1 MQEISLNIL
10 DVAQNSISAKATL
23 VSIFV
28 DTVGKMMTIIIED
41 NGCGMTDEQVK
52 SVTDPF
58 YTTRKTRS
66 VGLGVPLFK
75 MAAEMSGGEFEIKSE
90 VGKGTTVKAVFDT
103 SNVDCMPLGNVNAT
117 ISSLIQLNPDIDFRY
132 RRSVDSREFEL
143 DTRQLREILSGVP
156 LNTPEVTVFI
166 ADFLKE
172 NTSEIIETI

>member
-10 DVAQNSISAKATL
+10 DVAQNSISAKASL
-23 VSIFV
+23 VSILI
-28 DTVGKMMTIIIED
+28 DTVEKMMTVIIED
-41 NGCGMTDEQVK
+41 NGCGMTDEQVRR
-52 SVTDPF
+52 VTDPF

-103 SNVDCMPLGNVNAT
+103 SNVDCMPLGDINAT

-132 RRSVDSREFEL
+132 RRSVDGREFEL

-172 NTSEIIETI
+172 NTTEIIETI

>member
-28 DTVGKMMTIIIED
+28 ETVGKMMTVIIED

-103 SNVDCMPLGNVNAT
+103 SNVDCMPLGDVNAT

>member
-1 MQEISLNIL
+1 MTELSLNLL
-10 DVAQNSISAKATL
+10 DLFRNSVRAGARNIGLQISRR
-23 VSIFV
+23 
-28 DTVGKMMTIIIED
+28 DGIIRVRLTD
-41 NGCGMTDEQVK
+41 DGCGMTEEQVK
-52 SVTDPF
+52 SVIDPF

-75 MAAEMSGGEFEIKSE
+75 MAAEMSGGEFEIKSK
-90 VGKGTTVKAVFDT
+90 VGEGTTVKAVFDT
-103 SNVDCMPLGNVNAT
+103 SSVDCMPLGDINAT

-132 RRSVDSREFEL
+132 RRAVNSKEFEL

>member
-10 DVAQNSISAKATL
+10 DVAQNSISAKASL

-28 DTVGKMMTIIIED
+28 DTVDKMMTVTIED
-41 NGCGMTDEQVK
+41 NGCGMTAEQVK

-90 VGKGTTVKAVFDT
+90 VGKGTVVKAVFDT
-103 SNVDCMPLGNVNAT
+103 SSVDCMPLGDINAT
-117 ISSLIQLNPDIDFRY
+117 VSSLIQLNPDIDFRY
-132 RRSVDSREFEL
+132 RRSVDSKEFEL
-143 DTRQLREILSGVP
+143 DTRQLREVLLDVP
-156 LNTPEVTVFI
+156 LNAPEVTVFI
-166 ADFLKE
+166 ADYLKE
-172 NTSEIIETI
+172 NTLEIID

>member
-10 DVAQNSISAKATL
+10 DVAQNSISAKASL
-23 VSIFV
+23 VTILV
-28 DTVGKMMTIIIED
+28 DTVGKMMTVTIED
-41 NGCGMTDEQVK
+41 DGCGMTAEQVK

-75 MAAEMSGGEFEIKSE
+75 MSAEMSGGEFEIKSE
-90 VGKGTTVKAVFDT
+90 VGKGTVVKAIFDT
-103 SNVDCMPLGNVNAT
+103 SNVDCMPLGDINAT

-132 RRSVDSREFEL
+132 RRSIDSKEFEL
-143 DTRQLREILSGVP
+143 DTRQLREVLLDVP
-156 LNTPEVTVFI
+156 LNAPEVTVFI

-172 NTSEIIETI
+172 NTLEIID

>member
-10 DVAQNSISAKATL
+10 DVAQNSISAKASL
-23 VSIFV
+23 VTILV
-28 DTVGKMMTIIIED
+28 DTIDKMMTITIED
-41 NGCGMTDEQVK
+41 NGCGMTTEQVK

-90 VGKGTTVKAVFDT
+90 VGKGTVVKAVFDT
-103 SNVDCMPLGNVNAT
+103 SNVDCMPLGDINAT

-132 RRSVDSREFEL
+132 RRSVNSKEFEL
-143 DTRQLREILSGVP
+143 DTRQLREVLLDVP
-156 LNTPEVTVFI
+156 LNAPEVTVFI

-172 NTSEIIETI
+172 NTLEIID

>member
-10 DVAQNSISAKATL
+10 DVAQNSISAKASL
-23 VSIFV
+23 VSILV
-28 DTVGKMMTIIIED
+28 DTVDKMMTVTIED
-41 NGCGMTDEQVK
+41 NGCGMTAEQVK

-90 VGKGTTVKAVFDT
+90 VGKGTVVKAVFDT
-103 SNVDCMPLGNVNAT
+103 SSVDCMPLGDINAT

-132 RRSVDSREFEL
+132 RRSIDSKEFEL
-143 DTRQLREILSGVP
+143 DTRQLREVLLDVP
-156 LNTPEVTVFI
+156 LNAPEVTVFI
-166 ADFLKE
+166 ADYLKE
-172 NTSEIIETI
+172 NTLEIID

>member
-1 MQEISLNIL
+1 MKELSLNIL
-10 DVAQNSISAKATL
+10 DIAENSLKAGASLTE
-23 VSIFV
+23 IAIE
-28 DTVGKMMTIIIED
+28 DTERELTICITD
-41 NGCGMTDEQVK
+41 NGCGMSEEMLR

-58 YTTRKTRS
+58 CTTRTTRK
-66 VGLGVPLFK
+66 VGLGIPLFK
-75 MAAEMSGGEFEIKSE
+75 MAAEMSGGEFEIKSK
-90 VGKGTTVKAVFDT
+90 VGEGTSVKAVFDT
-103 SNVDCMPLGNVNAT
+103 SNVDCMPLGDINAT

-132 RRSVDSREFEL
+132 RRAVNSKEFEL

>member
-10 DVAQNSISAKATL
+10 DVAQNSISAKASL
-23 VSIFV
+23 VTILV
-28 DTVGKMMTIIIED
+28 DTIDKMMTITIED
-41 NGCGMTDEQVK
+41 DGCGMTAEQVK

-90 VGKGTTVKAVFDT
+90 VGKGTVVKAVFDT
-103 SNVDCMPLGNVNAT
+103 SNVDCMPLGDINAT

-132 RRSVDSREFEL
+132 RRSVNSKEFEL
-143 DTRQLREILSGVP
+143 DTRQLREVLLDVP
-156 LNTPEVTVFI
+156 LNAPEVTVFI

-172 NTSEIIETI
+172 NTLEIID

>member
-10 DVAQNSISAKATL
+10 DVAQNSISAKASL
-23 VSIFV
+23 VTILV
-28 DTVGKMMTIIIED
+28 DTVGKMMTVTIED
-41 NGCGMTDEQVK
+41 DGCGMTAEQVK

-75 MAAEMSGGEFEIKSE
+75 MSAEMSGGEFEIKSE
-90 VGKGTTVKAVFDT
+90 VGKGTVVKAVFDT
-103 SNVDCMPLGNVNAT
+103 SNVDCMPLGDINAT

-132 RRSVDSREFEL
+132 RRSIDSKEFEL
-143 DTRQLREILSGVP
+143 DTRQLREVLLDVP
-156 LNTPEVTVFI
+156 LNAPEVTVFI

-172 NTSEIIETI
+172 NTLEIID

>member
-10 DVAQNSISAKATL
+10 DVAQNSISAKASL
-23 VSIFV
+23 VSILI
-28 DTVGKMMTIIIED
+28 DTVEKMMTVIIED
-41 NGCGMTDEQVK
+41 NGCGMTDEQVR

-103 SNVDCMPLGNVNAT
+103 SNVDCMPLGDINAT

-132 RRSVDSREFEL
+132 RRSVDGREFEL

-172 NTSEIIETI
+172 NTTEIIETI

>member
-10 DVAQNSISAKATL
+10 DVAQNSISAKASL
-23 VSIFV
+23 VSILV
-28 DTVGKMMTIIIED
+28 DTVDKMMTVTIED
-41 NGCGMTDEQVK
+41 NGCGMTTEQVK

-90 VGKGTTVKAVFDT
+90 VGKGTVVKAVFDT
-103 SNVDCMPLGNVNAT
+103 SNVDCMPLGDINAT

-132 RRSVDSREFEL
+132 RRSVNSKEFEL
-143 DTRQLREILSGVP
+143 DTRQLREVLLDVP
-156 LNTPEVTVFI
+156 LNAPEVTVFI

-172 NTSEIIETI
+172 NTLEIID

>member
-10 DVAQNSISAKATL
+10 DVAQNSISAKASL
-23 VSIFV
+23 VTILV
-28 DTVGKMMTIIIED
+28 DTIDKMMTITIED
-41 NGCGMTDEQVK
+41 NGCGMTAEQVK

-90 VGKGTTVKAVFDT
+90 VGKGTVVKAVFDT
-103 SNVDCMPLGNVNAT
+103 SNVDCMPLGDINAT

-132 RRSVDSREFEL
+132 RRSVNSKEFEL
-143 DTRQLREILSGVP
+143 DTRQLREVLLDVP
-156 LNTPEVTVFI
+156 LNAPEVTVFI

-172 NTSEIIETI
+172 NTLEIID